1 MASGVTVAELLAAF
15 AAAITSAFDGSGWA
29 VWPQPPDQ
37 TAVPAIWPQPA
48 GGSRTGSRAAGAPTS
63 ITAIAA
69 IAPQTAVAENAA
81 IADAVDRLD
90 AIPAGR
96 LGVAITGASWV
107 VAEIEIGQI
116 PHTAVLYQ
124 FTLDRPLPC

>member
-1 MASGVTVAELLAAF
+1 MTVAELLAAF

-37 TAVPAIWPQPA
+37 TAVPAIWPQPV

-63 ITAIAA
+63 ITAVAA
-69 IAPQTAVAENAA
+69 IAPQTAAAENAA

-90 AIPAGR
+90 TIVAGR
-96 LGVAITGASWV
+96 LGAAITNGSWV